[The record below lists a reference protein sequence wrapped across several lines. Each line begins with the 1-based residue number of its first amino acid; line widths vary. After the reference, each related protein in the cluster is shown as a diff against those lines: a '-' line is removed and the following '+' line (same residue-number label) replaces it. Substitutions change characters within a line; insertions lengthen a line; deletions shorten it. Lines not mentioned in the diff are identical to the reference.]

1 MAIMELS
8 RINTQKK
15 INKEIIIKKLNINE
29 NIRNNNKNK
38 KM

>member
-8 RINTQKK
+8 RINNQTK
-15 INKEIIIKKLNINE
+15 INKEIIIKKIDLNQ

-38 KM
+38 TM

>member
-1 MAIMELS
+1 MELS